1 MAVVK
6 CQLRIGGHMKLT
18 NLQLYKLDRG
28 LGELVQ
34 LKVKGGFKFKIY
46 KMVKQLS
53 DCLEPVQEALK
64 GIEDTNERI
73 EILNETQ
80 EVHFDKFQLHEIEDL
95 EISTETIINLEPVID
110 FEGDENV

>member
-1 MAVVK
+1 MAFIK
-6 CQLRIGGHMKLT
+6 RLDQLGGIMELT

-34 LKVKGGFKFKIY
+34 LKVKGRFKFKIY

-80 EVHFDKFQLHEIEDL
+80 EVSFDTLQLHEIEDL
-95 EISTETIINLEPVID
+95 EISAETVINLEPIID

>member
-1 MAVVK
+1 ME
-6 CQLRIGGHMKLT
+6 LT

-46 KMVKQLS
+46 KAVKQLS

-64 GIEDTNERI
+64 GIEDTDERV

-80 EVHFDKFQLHEIEDL
+80 EVRFDKFQLHEIEEL

-110 FEGDENV
+110 FEGDENI

>member
-1 MAVVK
+1 
-6 CQLRIGGHMKLT
+6 MKLT

-28 LGELVQ
+28 LGELIQ

-46 KMVKQLS
+46 KAVKQLS

-73 EILNETQ
+73 EILNEMQ
-80 EVHFDKFQLHEIEDL
+80 EVHFDKFQLYEVEDL
-95 EISTETIINLEPVID
+95 EISTETIMNLEPIID

>member
-1 MAVVK
+1 ME
-6 CQLRIGGHMKLT
+6 IT

-53 DCLEPVQEALK
+53 DCLEPVQEAIK
-64 GIEDTNERI
+64 GVEDTDERI

-80 EVHFDKFQLHEIEDL
+80 EVNFDKFQLHEIEEL

-110 FEGDENV
+110 FEGDEDV

>member
-1 MAVVK
+1 
-6 CQLRIGGHMKLT
+6 MKLT
-18 NLQLYKLDRG
+18 NLQLYKLDQG
-28 LGELVQ
+28 LGELVR
-34 LKVKGGFKFKIY
+34 LKIKGGFKFKIY
-46 KMVKQLS
+46 KAVKQLS

-64 GIEDTNERI
+64 GIEDTDERI

-80 EVHFDKFQLHEIEDL
+80 EVHFDKFQLHEIGEL

>member
-1 MAVVK
+1 ME
-6 CQLRIGGHMKLT
+6 IT

-53 DCLEPVQEALK
+53 DCLEPVQEAIK
-64 GIEDTNERI
+64 GVEDTDERI

-80 EVHFDKFQLHEIEDL
+80 EVNFDKFQLHEIEEL

>member
-1 MAVVK
+1 
-6 CQLRIGGHMKLT
+6 MKLT
-18 NLQLYKLDRG
+18 NLQLYKLDQG

-34 LKVKGGFKFKIY
+34 LKIRGGFKFKIY
-46 KMVKQLS
+46 KAVKQLS

-64 GIEDTNERI
+64 GIEDTNERL

-80 EVHFDKFQLHEIEDL
+80 EVNFDKFQLHEIEDL
-95 EISTETIINLEPVID
+95 EISTGTIINLEPVID

>member
-1 MAVVK
+1 MAIAK
-6 CQLRIGGHMKLT
+6 WQTIIGGHMKLT
-18 NLQLYKLDRG
+18 NLQLYKLDKG

-34 LKVKGGFKFKIY
+34 IKVKGGFKFKIY

-64 GIEDTNERI
+64 GIEDTEERI

-80 EVHFDKFQLHEIEDL
+80 EVNFDKFQLHEIEEL
-95 EISTETIINLEPVID
+95 EISTETVINLEPIID
-110 FEGDENV
+110 FEGDEDV